1 VIERVVLV
9 RFAPTTDVDGT
20 VVADG
25 TVVVADGTVDAD
37 GTVVVADGTVV
48 VADGTVV
55 VTDGTVVVT
64 DGTVVVTDGTV
75 VVTDGTVVVTDGT
88 VVVAGEHGSVNNG
101 TNAKPPNNTN
111 DATTTDN
118 RPVEVRTHRVTITPA
133 INKNKPAT
141 TPNDELPT
149 SGK

>member
-25 TVVVADGTVDAD
+25 TVDDADGTVDDAD
-37 GTVVVADGTVV
+37 GTVVVTDGTVV

-55 VTDGTVVVT
+55 VTDGTVVVA
-64 DGTVVVTDGTV
+64 
-75 VVTDGTVVVTDGT
+75 DGT

-101 TNAKPPNNTN
+101 TNAKPPNNAN

-118 RPVEVRTHRVTITPA
+118 RPAEVRTHRVTITPA

>member
-25 TVVVADGTVDAD
+25 TVDDADGTVDDAD
-37 GTVVVADGTVV
+37 GTVVVTDGTVV

-55 VTDGTVVVT
+55 VTDGTVVVA
-64 DGTVVVTDGTV
+64 
-75 VVTDGTVVVTDGT
+75 DGT

-101 TNAKPPNNTN
+101 TNAKPPNNAN

-118 RPVEVRTHRVTITPA
+118 RPAEVRTHRVTITPE

-141 TPNDELPT
+141 TTNVELPT

>member
-1 VIERVVLV
+1 MIERVVLV

-25 TVVVADGTVDAD
+25 TVVVADGTVDDAD
-37 GTVVVADGTVV
+37 GTVDDA
-48 VADGTVV
+48 
-55 VTDGTVVVT
+55 

-118 RPVEVRTHRVTITPA
+118 RPVEVRTHRLTITPA

>member
-1 VIERVVLV
+1 MIERVVLV

-25 TVVVADGTVDAD
+25 TVVDAD
-37 GTVVVADGTVV
+37 GTDDAEGVDDGDGTVV

-55 VTDGTVVVT
+55 VTDGTVVVA
-64 DGTVVVTDGTV
+64 DGIVVD
-75 VVTDGTVVVTDGT
+75 
-88 VVVAGEHGSVNNG
+88 AGEHGSVNDGAN
-101 TNAKPPNNTN
+101 TKPPNNTN

-118 RPVEVRTHRVTITPA
+118 RPAEVRTHRVTITPA

-141 TPNDELPT
+141 TTNVELPT

>member
-25 TVVVADGTVDAD
+25 TVVVADGTVDDGD
-37 GTVVVADGTVV
+37 GTVVVADGTVDD
-48 VADGTVV
+48 ADGTV
-55 VTDGTVVVT
+55 D
-64 DGTVVVTDGTV
+64 DA
-75 VVTDGTVVVTDGT
+75 DGTVVVTDGT

-118 RPVEVRTHRVTITPA
+118 RPAEVRTHRVTITPA

>member
-25 TVVVADGTVDAD
+25 TVDDADGTVDDA
-37 GTVVVADGTVV
+37 
-48 VADGTVV
+48 
-55 VTDGTVVVT
+55 
-64 DGTVVVTDGTV
+64 
-75 VVTDGTVVVTDGT
+75 DGTVVVTDGT

-118 RPVEVRTHRVTITPA
+118 RPVEVRTHRLTITPA
-133 INKNKPAT
+133 INKNTPAT
-141 TPNDELPT
+141 TTNDELPT

>member
-1 VIERVVLV
+1 MLV

-25 TVVVADGTVDAD
+25 TVVDADGTVDAD
-37 GTVVVADGTVV
+37 GAVDADGTVDDG
-48 VADGTVV
+48 DGTVV
-55 VTDGTVVVT
+55 VTDGTA
-64 DGTVVVTDGTV
+64 
-75 VVTDGTVVVTDGT
+75 
-88 VVVAGEHGSVNNG
+88 VVAGEHGSVNNG

-118 RPVEVRTHRVTITPA
+118 RPAEVRTHRVTITPA

>member
-25 TVVVADGTVDAD
+25 TVDD
-37 GTVVVADGTVV
+37 
-48 VADGTVV
+48 ADGTVV
-55 VTDGTVVVT
+55 VTDGTV
-64 DGTVVVTDGTV
+64 DDADGTV

-101 TNAKPPNNTN
+101 TNAKPPNNAN

-118 RPVEVRTHRVTITPA
+118 RPAEVRTHRVTITPE

-141 TPNDELPT
+141 TTNVELPT

>member
-25 TVVVADGTVDAD
+25 TVVVDDGTVDADGTVDDGD
-37 GTVVVADGTVV
+37 GTVVVADGTVDD
-48 VADGTVV
+48 ADGTV
-55 VTDGTVVVT
+55 D
-64 DGTVVVTDGTV
+64 DA
-75 VVTDGTVVVTDGT
+75 DGTVVVTDGT

>member
-25 TVVVADGTVDAD
+25 IVVD
-37 GTVVVADGTVV
+37 
-48 VADGTVV
+48 
-55 VTDGTVVVT
+55 
-64 DGTVVVTDGTV
+64 
-75 VVTDGTVVVTDGT
+75 
-88 VVVAGEHGSVNNG
+88 AGEHGSVNDG

-118 RPVEVRTHRVTITPA
+118 RPVEVRTHRLTITPA
-133 INKNKPAT
+133 INKNTPAT
-141 TPNDELPT
+141 TKNDELPT

>member
-25 TVVVADGTVDAD
+25 TVDDADGTVDDAD
-37 GTVVVADGTVV
+37 GTVVVTDGTVV

-55 VTDGTVVVT
+55 VTDGTV
-64 DGTVVVTDGTV
+64 DDA
-75 VVTDGTVVVTDGT
+75 DGT

-101 TNAKPPNNTN
+101 TNAKPPNNAN

-118 RPVEVRTHRVTITPA
+118 RPAEVRTHRVTITPA

-141 TPNDELPT
+141 TTNVELPT

>member
-25 TVVVADGTVDAD
+25 TVVDADGTVDAD
-37 GTVVVADGTVV
+37 GAVDADGTVDDG
-48 VADGTVV
+48 DGTVV
-55 VTDGTVVVT
+55 VTDGAVVVA
-64 DGTVVVTDGTV
+64 DGIVVD
-75 VVTDGTVVVTDGT
+75 
-88 VVVAGEHGSVNNG
+88 AGEHGSVNDGAN
-101 TNAKPPNNTN
+101 TKPPNNTN

-118 RPVEVRTHRVTITPA
+118 RPAEVRTHRVTITPA

>member
-1 VIERVVLV
+1 MIERVVLV

-25 TVVVADGTVDAD
+25 TVVDADGAVDADGTVDDGDGTVVADGTVDDA
-37 GTVVVADGTVV
+37 
-48 VADGTVV
+48 
-55 VTDGTVVVT
+55 
-64 DGTVVVTDGTV
+64 
-75 VVTDGTVVVTDGT
+75 DGTVVVTDGT
-88 VVVAGEHGSVNNG
+88 VVVAGEHGSVNDG

-118 RPVEVRTHRVTITPA
+118 RPVEVRTHRLTITPA
-133 INKNKPAT
+133 INKNTPAT
-141 TPNDELPT
+141 TTNDELPT

>member
-25 TVVVADGTVDAD
+25 TVVVADGTVDDGD
-37 GTVVVADGTVV
+37 GTVVVADGTVDD
-48 VADGTVV
+48 ADGTVDDA
-55 VTDGTVVVT
+55 DGTV
-64 DGTVVVTDGTV
+64 DDA
-75 VVTDGTVVVTDGT
+75 DGTVVVTDGT

>member
-1 VIERVVLV
+1 MLV

-25 TVVVADGTVDAD
+25 TVVDADGTVDAD
-37 GTVVVADGTVV
+37 GAVDADGTVD
-48 VADGTVV
+48 DG
-55 VTDGTVVVT
+55 
-64 DGTVVVTDGTV
+64 
-75 VVTDGTVVVTDGT
+75 DGTVVVTDGT
-88 VVVAGEHGSVNNG
+88 VVVADGIVVDAGEHGSVNDG

-118 RPVEVRTHRVTITPA
+118 RPVEVRTHRLTITPA
-133 INKNKPAT
+133 INKNTPAT